1 MSSDDIAR
9 DEIRKYEAE
18 EPLSLDEEPLKW
30 WKTRESHLKYLSQL
44 VRKTFCITASSVPS
58 ERPFSAAGNFIS
70 EKRSSLSPEN
80 VDILLFL
87 HENNNL

>member
-1 MSSDDIAR
+1 MKSGSMR
-9 DEIRKYEAE
+9 QKN
-18 EPLSLDEEPLKW
+18 LSLDEEPLKW
-30 WKTRESHLKYLSQL
+30 WKTRESRLKYLSQL

-58 ERPFSAAGNFIS
+58 ERLFSAAGNLIS

>member
-1 MSSDDIAR
+1 MFGSISAIQ
-9 DEIRKYEAE
+9 AE
-18 EPLSLDEEPLKW
+18 KPLSLDEEPLKW
-30 WKTRESHLKYLSQL
+30 WKTKDSRLKYLSQL

-58 ERPFSAAGNFIS
+58 ERLFSAAGNLIS